1 MQLYLHIPFCVRK
14 CLYCDF
20 LSCPQ
25 SSEVIDKYVDCLCKE
40 IKSQTEIV
48 SKVSTLF
55 IGGGTPSVLSEDQIQ
70 KIFATLNAVFSF
82 EEQAEITIEVNPGT
96 VTKEK
101 FEAYKK
107 CGINR
112 ISFGL
117 QSTNDDELQLLGR
130 IHTYEEFLNNYRLA
144 RECGFDNINID
155 LMSAIPKQTLA
166 SFENSLEKI
175 IALQPE
181 HISAYSLIIE
191 EGTPF
196 AKMYGEG
203 CEKETDLPTEEEER
217 RIYYRTV
224 ELLEDAGYQRYE
236 ISNYAKSG
244 RECKHNLGYWERKE
258 YLGLGLGASG
268 FVNEMRYRNTD
279 DMSVYMEHAS
289 NPNRLKTETEQLT
302 LVSQMEEYMFLG
314 LRKMQGVSISQFANM
329 FGSRMESIYGDQLAK
344 LENEALIRREGD
356 RLMLTEQGIDVS
368 NCVLAE
374 FLQ

>member
-1 MQLYLHIPFCVRK
+1 MQLYIHIPFCVRK

-20 LSCPQ
+20 LSGPQ
-25 SSEVIDKYVDCLCKE
+25 SQEVIDKYVDCLCKE

-55 IGGGTPSVLSEDQIQ
+55 IGGGTPSVLSEVQIQ
-70 KIFATLNAVFSF
+70 KIFATLMDVFIF

-96 VTKEK
+96 ITKEK

-117 QSTNDDELQLLGR
+117 QSTNNEELKLLGR

-155 LMSAIPKQTLA
+155 LMSAIPKQTVS
-166 SFENSLEKI
+166 SFENTLEKV

-191 EGTPF
+191 DGTPF

-203 CEKETDLPTEEEER
+203 CAKEVDLPTEEEER

-224 ELLEDAGYQRYE
+224 ELLEEAGYQRYE
-236 ISNYAKSG
+236 ISNYAKCG

-279 DMSVYMEHAS
+279 DMTVYLEHAL
-289 NPNRLKTETEQLT
+289 NPNCIKVETEQLS

-314 LRKMQGVSISQFANM
+314 LRKTRGVSVSQFFRI
-329 FGSRMESIYGDQLAK
+329 FGKTMESIYGEQLSK
-344 LENEALIRREGD
+344 LENEALIRRDGD
-356 RLMLTEQGIDVS
+356 RVMLTEQGIDVS
-368 NCVLAE
+368 NYVLAE

>member
-1 MQLYLHIPFCVRK
+1 
-14 CLYCDF
+14 
-20 LSCPQ
+20 
-25 SSEVIDKYVDCLCKE
+25 VIDKYVDCLCKE

-166 SFENSLEKI
+166 SFEKSLEKI